1 MSEME
6 ASTQEIEWVCRVI
19 PTEVECFGDRVQGS
33 GAEFGSLQGMT
44 REKLTSILCL
54 AWFSAG
60 PAVVGTLTAAWLVR
74 SGAEAL
80 PAMWVLIPAVT
91 ALLGLALLP
100 TTLVAL
106 LGGYLLGMESL
117 LFTAG
122 TYLPAALLGYGL
134 GRSLRPEGLLA
145 WLYQRRG
152 FADTLERLKAG
163 GWKTVFWVRLSP
175 AVPFGIGNL
184 AMAWAG
190 MPLRA
195 VLIGSLPGMLPRTV
209 LATYAGHQ
217 AHSLAEAVQ
226 GGQGVGGLVLP
237 LTLLVLATGGLWW
250 QGRREVESGK

>member
-1 MSEME
+1 MSEMA
-6 ASTQEIEWVCRVI
+6 ASAQENRRVYRVI
-19 PTEVECFGDRVQGS
+19 PTVIECFRVGRWPI
-33 GAEFGSLQGMT
+33 GEEFGSLQGMT

-60 PAVVGTLTAAWLVR
+60 PAVVGTLTTAWLVR
-74 SGAEAL
+74 AGAEAL
-80 PAMWVLIPAVT
+80 PAIWVLVPAVT

-117 LFTAG
+117 LFTVG
-122 TYLPAALLGYGL
+122 TYLPAALLGCGL
-134 GRSLRPEGLLA
+134 GRMLRPEGLLA

-152 FADTLERLKAG
+152 FAQTLERLKAG

-217 AHSLAEAVQ
+217 GHSLAEAVQ
-226 GGQGVGGLVLP
+226 GGQGVGGVVLP
-237 LTLLVLATGGLWW
+237 LALLVLATGGLWW
-250 QGRREVESGK
+250 QGRMKVKSEK